1 MVIGGRGR
9 PEDMEAY
16 DEMQNLYS
24 KSNDFERYL
33 SRSFL
38 LEHGVHATNIIKEV
52 NQENGYAPTATNG
65 SGNNKK
71 QA

>member
-1 MVIGGRGR
+1 
-9 PEDMEAY
+9 EAF

-38 LEHGVHATNIIKEV
+38 LEHGVHATNIIKKI
-52 NQENGYAPTATNG
+52 NLENGYLPTATNG
-65 SGNNKK
+65 GNNKTK
-71 QA
+71 QQ